1 MRKKSRLSWF
11 ILAVFMMTIAFGG
24 VMPNAVSAANLTDVQ
39 GHWAAAQINAMVD
52 QGIVAGYPNN
62 TFKPN
67 ANITRAEFIVLSN
80 KSFAFSNT
88 AEINYSDVKSSDWFA
103 NDIAKA
109 KAAGYISGYEDGTM
123 KPNNNISRQE
133 AAVIVANILKLN
145 SAGSDELKKFK
156 DASSIP
162 AWSASSVA
170 ALVKGGILAGYPDG
184 TFQPKKAITRAEA
197 VVILTKAK
205 GTTTPSK
212 PEPGIDLSKISKAGT
227 YGPATGNQAISGDV
241 TISASGVTL
250 QNATVSGD
258 LTITDAVGNGDVTLK
273 NVTVKGTAY
282 IKGGGAN
289 SVHLNNCVLGK
300 VVINK
305 ADGKLRV
312 VLEGSTS
319 ISQLVADSAVT
330 VAGKGT
336 ITKAVINKAGVVIET
351 EPGSIT
357 FGATGITALINNK
370 TVSAPSSGGGGG
382 GGGTG
387 GGGAFTITPGIAS
400 TQDFFGAT
408 MVTVPFTVSDAG
420 VTKDM
425 ITVTLNDADATK
437 IPWLSGTSGSF
448 TFSGVTKTAATS
460 LTGGTITVNKPG
472 TTAVTKNFTIGS
484 GPVVITI
491 TPGTASTQDFFG
503 ATMVTVPFTVSD
515 AGVTKDMITVTLN
528 DADATKIPWLSGTSG
543 SFTFSGVTKTAAT
556 SLTGGTITVSKPG
569 TTTVTKSFTIS
580 ASGNTGS
587 HIVLAVNPTSVNV
600 TEGKTSSVTVTAS
613 KDGIAVAGVDFSAAV
628 TDGTKCSATID
639 DSTGILTITGI
650 AAGNTTITVTGSKIG
665 ETIDPVSIS
674 VTVNQAPVGITIT
687 AQGQPLKVPTG
698 APVNMTIVSVSFTV
712 SDPAVTSNMITVV
725 INDGTKLNYESG
737 NFTFSNLTST
747 VPAGINSATVKVS
760 KPGLDPVEQQ
770 IPIP

>member
-24 VMPNAVSAANLTDVQ
+24 VMPNDASAANLTDVQ
-39 GHWAAAQINAMVD
+39 GHWAATQINAMVD
-52 QGIVAGYPNN
+52 QGIVKGYPNN

-80 KSFAFSNT
+80 KSFAFNNT

-103 NDIAKA
+103 SDIAKA
-109 KAAGYISGYEDGTM
+109 KAAGYISGYENGTM

-289 SVHLNNCVLGK
+289 SIHLNNCVFGK

-305 ADGKLRV
+305 AGGNLRV
-312 VLEGSTS
+312 ALEGSTS
-319 ISQLVADSAVT
+319 ISNLVADSGVN
-330 VAGKGT
+330 VVGKGT
-336 ITKAVINKAGVVIET
+336 ITKATINAANVTIEIKPGTTTVANNISATVAGET
-351 EPGSIT
+351 VKGST
-357 FGATGITALINNK
+357 
-370 TVSAPSSGGGGG
+370 SSSGGGGG
-382 GGGTG
+382 GGCG
-387 GGGAFTITPGIAS
+387 
-400 TQDFFGAT
+400 
-408 MVTVPFTVSDAG
+408 
-420 VTKDM
+420 
-425 ITVTLNDADATK
+425 
-437 IPWLSGTSGSF
+437 
-448 TFSGVTKTAATS
+448 
-460 LTGGTITVNKPG
+460 
-472 TTAVTKNFTIGS
+472 
-484 GPVVITI
+484 
-491 TPGTASTQDFFG
+491 
-503 ATMVTVPFTVSD
+503 
-515 AGVTKDMITVTLN
+515 
-528 DADATKIPWLSGTSG
+528 
-543 SFTFSGVTKTAAT
+543 
-556 SLTGGTITVSKPG
+556 
-569 TTTVTKSFTIS
+569 
-580 ASGNTGS
+580 
-587 HIVLAVNPTSVNV
+587 
-600 TEGKTSSVTVTAS
+600 
-613 KDGIAVAGVDFSAAV
+613 
-628 TDGTKCSATID
+628 C
-639 DSTGILTITGI
+639 
-650 AAGNTTITVTGSKIG
+650 
-665 ETIDPVSIS
+665 
-674 VTVNQAPVGITIT
+674 
-687 AQGQPLKVPTG
+687 
-698 APVNMTIVSVSFTV
+698 
-712 SDPAVTSNMITVV
+712 
-725 INDGTKLNYESG
+725 
-737 NFTFSNLTST
+737 
-747 VPAGINSATVKVS
+747 
-760 KPGLDPVEQQ
+760 
-770 IPIP
+770 

>member
-1 MRKKSRLSWF
+1 LRKKSRLSWF

-212 PEPGIDLSKISKAGT
+212 LEPGIDLSKISKAGT

-258 LTITDAVGNGDVTLK
+258 LTITDVVGNGDVTLK

-289 SVHLNNCVLGK
+289 SIHLNSCVFGK

-312 VLEGSTS
+312 TLEGSTS

-370 TVSAPSSGGGGG
+370 TVSAPSRGGGGG

-387 GGGAFTITPGIAS
+387 GITQISAKTYAQCKAAGATWVTNNFNG
-400 TQDFFGAT
+400 QDFIYVGQTGFNLDLLFNNADSTTTYTVTGANADDYSL
-408 MVTVPFTVSDAG
+408 MNRNFLKA
-420 VTKDM
+420 
-425 ITVTLNDADATK
+425 TVTL
-437 IPWLSGTSGSF
+437 
-448 TFSGVTKTAATS
+448 
-460 LTGGTITVNKPG
+460 
-472 TTAVTKNFTIGS
+472 
-484 GPVVITI
+484 PV
-491 TPGTASTQDFFG
+491 ST
-503 ATMVTVPFTVSD
+503 
-515 AGVTKDMITVTLN
+515 
-528 DADATKIPWLSGTSG
+528 
-543 SFTFSGVTKTAAT
+543 
-556 SLTGGTITVSKPG
+556 
-569 TTTVTKSFTIS
+569 
-580 ASGNTGS
+580 
-587 HIVLAVNPTSVNV
+587 
-600 TEGKTSSVTVTAS
+600 EVTVTAS
-613 KDGIAVAGVDFSAAV
+613 KANGGTASIKVVLGLNVANTTLGGEAIVYTINQIPVQPVSVKTYAQCKAAGATWITNNFSGQHLIYIGQQGLSLDLLFNNADTTTTYSLTGVGVSDYSLTGRSNLQATANLAVSTEVTVTATKTNGGTASIKVLLGLNTANSPSGGESIVYTVAGTSVGPPPVVTPVLAKTFAQCKVAGATWVTNNFSGQNCIYVGQQGLNLDLLFNNA
-628 TDGTKCSATID
+628 DATTTY
-639 DSTGILTITGI
+639 SLTGAGASDYSLTGRSSLK
-650 AAGNTTITVTGSKIG
+650 ATGSLAIAT
-665 ETIDPVSIS
+665 EV
-674 VTVNQAPVGITIT
+674 TIT
-687 AQGQPLKVPTG
+687 ATKTNGGNASIKVVLGLSTANNPSG
-698 APVNMTIVSVSFTV
+698 GEAIVYSVN
-712 SDPAVTSNMITVV
+712 
-725 INDGTKLNYESG
+725 
-737 NFTFSNLTST
+737 
-747 VPAGINSATVKVS
+747 
-760 KPGLDPVEQQ
+760 
-770 IPIP
+770 